1 MIPSAWSAKLFKLLE
16 SAAGGHGVCAC
27 VPGCGEDGVDEGIL
41 GVLGA
46 HEEHVLCKTT

>member
-1 MIPSAWSAKLFKLLE
+1 MA
-16 SAAGGHGVCAC
+16 CAR

-46 HEEHVLCKTT
+46 HEEHVLCKNAHREKKG